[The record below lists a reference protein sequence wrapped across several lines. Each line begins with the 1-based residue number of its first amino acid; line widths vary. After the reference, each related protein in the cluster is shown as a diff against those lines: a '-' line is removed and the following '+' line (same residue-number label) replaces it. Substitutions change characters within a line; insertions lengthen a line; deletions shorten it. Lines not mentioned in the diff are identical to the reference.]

1 MNSLKKILIPCLAL
15 SLVTLA
21 SLPASAANIRKD
33 SESNLL
39 AVATQIV
46 KTAQEILASRT
57 NGSAFADDLREASQN
72 TVLPLSAKGEFKVN
86 SYTITSTDLPGESIT
101 IKADANTERIFILSA
116 KNFSIKVDASTKISH
131 TIPAKANPATASP
144 VANPNSTK
152 SSSNSKNDILT
163 FANAIVTL
171 DNKVINLSREYQKT
185 NPTLSLLASAKA
197 VINANHPIE
206 GVTLTFN
213 SNGYAITVKDQPKLK
228 LTTIISGNTVTRK
241 AIGFD
246 LKTTKPMDENTVNQL
261 ASEKVLYSFAKTM
274 IRDASANAAIF
285 SGGPIQAGDIKWA
298 VNDSSLPSNIILS
311 STPNSFTLSTTQL
324 PSESLTVTLNPKDPT
339 GVTITLKGFRLTL
352 KDLTK

>member
-131 TIPAKANPATASP
+131 TIPAK
-144 VANPNSTK
+144 
-152 SSSNSKNDILT
+152 
-163 FANAIVTL
+163 
-171 DNKVINLSREYQKT
+171 Y
-185 NPTLSLLASAKA
+185 
-197 VINANHPIE
+197 
-206 GVTLTFN
+206 
-213 SNGYAITVKDQPKLK
+213 
-228 LTTIISGNTVTRK
+228 
-241 AIGFD
+241 
-246 LKTTKPMDENTVNQL
+246 
-261 ASEKVLYSFAKTM
+261 
-274 IRDASANAAIF
+274 
-285 SGGPIQAGDIKWA
+285 
-298 VNDSSLPSNIILS
+298 
-311 STPNSFTLSTTQL
+311 
-324 PSESLTVTLNPKDPT
+324 LN
-339 GVTITLKGFRLTL
+339 FR
-352 KDLTK
+352 